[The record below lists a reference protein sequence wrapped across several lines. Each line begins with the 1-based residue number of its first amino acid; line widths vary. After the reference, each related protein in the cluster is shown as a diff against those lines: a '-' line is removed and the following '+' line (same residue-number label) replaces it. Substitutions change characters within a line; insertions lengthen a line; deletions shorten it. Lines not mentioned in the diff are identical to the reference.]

1 MEVVVFHRSE
11 NQFSKTKQTQEII
24 SSEEQGYQ
32 KSVMSRPLQMGL
44 SNLKFE
50 LQKSQKGLIVTF
62 HAKLNETS
70 LIKQR
75 VSLPMNPWT
84 HVNLYY
90 HPSVG
95 KIQMVDATV
104 INPTRAHVE
113 NTPTNYLARIV
124 VTDSE
129 ALIYLRGR
137 MPNIVGFKN
146 IIVGD
151 NEDSAAAFA
160 RYSSKVKH
168 FIEENSQRQR
178 ELSRIDIYKQI
189 SYLEAQV
196 DVLTKIILKSEIVK
210 DEDLKAV
217 LSLANRFSM
226 CENSNTQILM
236 KKLQYKKM
244 VRGTDGVC

>member
-1 MEVVVFHRSE
+1 MEVLVFHRSE
-11 NQFSKTKQTQEII
+11 DKFSKKQKD
-24 SSEEQGYQ
+24 SLSPVREEGFE
-32 KSVMSRPLQMGL
+32 KVVKATPLRIGL

-50 LQKSQKGLIVTF
+50 LQKSKKGLIITF
-62 HAKLNETS
+62 TAKLNETS

-95 KIQMVDATV
+95 KIQIVDATV

-113 NTPTNYLARIV
+113 NTPANYLARMV
-124 VTDSE
+124 VTDTE
-129 ALIYLRGR
+129 ALVYLRGR
-137 MPNIVGFKN
+137 MPNIAGFKN

-151 NEDSAAAFA
+151 NEDSASAFA

-178 ELSRIDIYKQI
+178 ELSGIDIYKQI

-196 DVLTKIILKSEIVK
+196 DVLTKIILESGIVK
-210 DEDLKAV
+210 DEDLKV
-217 LSLANRFSM
+217 ILSVASRFSM
-226 CENSNTQILM
+226 CENSNPQILM
-236 KKLQYKKM
+236 KKLQYKKV